1 MSNIYLILA
10 LLIAAKLA
18 WDHAVLMT
26 TALLAIV
33 YIDMFQATLHSTGT
47 DWILWPGFL
56 IAAWWILL
64 GKTWAALKLLSFPVI
79 AVATYFVLFM
89 AYHAIINIS

>member
-1 MSNIYLILA
+1 MLA
-10 LLIAAKLA
+10 LLIAKLA
-18 WDHAVLMT
+18 WDHAVLRT
-26 TALLAIV
+26 TALLATIIG